1 MGQIM
6 YNGCFSF
13 QASCLRRRIATDMY
27 TEGRHL
33 LFWRRM
39 FLATL
44 TLTVVMCVL
53 LEIFSSSLLVRPNPP
68 PYGRSRRYVT
78 VKYDNKRLG
87 NIMFN
92 YAASLGIARMT
103 NMTSIY
109 GADLP
114 LTKYFVLNATLVRN
128 VENAMGMW
136 IGHEEFG
143 RRACAYDPSVERL
156 GDINIRL
163 DGYYQSWKYFRHIER
178 EVREH
183 FRFRLDI
190 ISVAKEF
197 LHSNA
202 PGLHVTR
209 VGIHVRRG
217 DLLDGYYHNFGYSVA
232 TASYFAQAMTYFRK
246 RFQRVQF
253 IVCSDDIT
261 WCREHIKDSN
271 IAYSEGNSPGV
282 DLAILSLCDHVI
294 MSIGSFS
301 WWAAW
306 LAGGTVVY
314 YDDWPRPVSQLEY
327 HVTKSDYF
335 YPDWIPIS
343 ERGKRRRDRIIHD
356 RTKVANATQM
366 AKH

>member
-1 MGQIM
+1 M
-6 YNGCFSF
+6 YNSCSMFQGCCS
-13 QASCLRRRIATDMY
+13 QRTIATDMS
-27 TEGRHL
+27 TERRHS

-39 FLATL
+39 FVATL
-44 TLTVVMCVL
+44 ALTIVVCAL
-53 LEIFSSSLLVRPNPP
+53 LETFSSSLLVRATPP
-68 PYGRSRRYVT
+68 PYGRTRRYVT

-87 NIMFN
+87 NVMFN

-109 GADLP
+109 GTDLP
-114 LTKYFVLNATLVRN
+114 LTKYFLLNASHVRN
-128 VENAMGMW
+128 VDNAMGMW

-163 DGYYQSWKYFRHIER
+163 DGYYQSWKYFRHIES

-183 FRFRLDI
+183 FRLRFEIVSAAR
-190 ISVAKEF
+190 EF
-197 LHSNA
+197 LRSNA
-202 PGLHVTR
+202 PRKGMHVTR

-217 DLLDGYYHNFGYSVA
+217 DLLEGYYQNFGYSVA
-232 TASYFAQAMTYFRK
+232 TASYFAQAMTYFRE

-253 IVCSDDIT
+253 VVCSDDIT

-271 IAYSEGNSPGV
+271 IVYSEGHSPGV

-294 MSIGSFS
+294 MSTGSFS

-343 ERGKRRRDRIIHD
+343 ERDKRRRDRIIRD

-366 AKH
+366 SQH

>member
-1 MGQIM
+1 M
-6 YNGCFSF
+6 F
-13 QASCLRRRIATDMY
+13 QASCSQRTTAADMS
-27 TEGRHL
+27 TERRHL
-33 LFWRRM
+33 LFWQRM
-39 FLATL
+39 FVATL
-44 TLTVVMCVL
+44 ALTVVVCVL
-53 LEIFSSSLLVRPNPP
+53 LETFSSYLLVRPTHPL
-68 PYGRSRRYVT
+68 YGRTRRYVT

-92 YAASLGIARMT
+92 YASALGISRMT

-109 GADLP
+109 GTDLP
-114 LTKYFVLNATLVRN
+114 LTKYFLLNASHVRN
-128 VENAMGMW
+128 VDNAMGMW

-156 GDINIRL
+156 GYINIRL

-183 FRFRLDI
+183 FRFRFDI
-190 ISVAKEF
+190 VSVAREF
-197 LHSNA
+197 LRSIA
-202 PGLHVTR
+202 PRKGLQVTR

-217 DLLDGYYHNFGYSVA
+217 DLLEGYYQNFGYSVA
-232 TASYFAQAMTYFRK
+232 TASYFAQAMTYFRE

-253 IVCSDDIT
+253 VVCSDDIT
-261 WCREHIKDSN
+261 WCREHITDSN
-271 IAYSEGNSPGV
+271 IVYSERHSPGV

-294 MSIGSFS
+294 MSTGSFS

-314 YDDWPRPVSQLEY
+314 YEDWPRPVSQLEY

-343 ERGKRRRDRIIHD
+343 ERDKRRKDRIIRD
-356 RTKVANATQM
+356 RTKVVNATQM
-366 AKH
+366 TKQ